1 MERKNLIKNDKK
13 IRKLNKVDKKMENN
27 IMISVRELKKFFGEV
42 KAVNGISFDVRAGE
56 VFGLLGPNG
65 AGKTTTIK
73 LLLGLLE
80 PNEGEMKV
88 FGLNP
93 ERDEVQIKKRV
104 GYVSEDPLIFKS
116 LTPKDLFNFI
126 ASIRGLEEEG
136 VSERAREY
144 LESLEALEYY
154 EQLIATLSHGNK
166 QKVQIIAA
174 ILHDPDLLILD
185 EPLSGLDAKSVKVVK
200 EILDLHTKQGGAVLF
215 STHIMEVAQELCDR
229 IGIINKGKMVG
240 IGTIEE
246 LRKQSDKLGASLEEV
261 FLRLTEQDTS
271 VDEIVKKLRLS
282 YKKKWNGVTN

>member
-80 PNEGEMKV
+80 PNEGEMEV